1 MRAVS
6 SLLLQL
12 GKEEVREFCKGQ
24 IAHDKI
30 PQYIW
35 FMYEFAMTVT
45 GKLQKFHMREMA
57 LEKMGQTN
65 A

>member
-1 MRAVS
+1 M
-6 SLLLQL
+6 
-12 GKEEVREFCKGQ
+12 GEEELREFCKGQ

-35 FMYEFAMTVT
+35 FVDEFQMSVT
-45 GKLQKFHMREMA
+45 GKLQTFRMREMA